1 MSKKEPGIL
10 LWIVGTRQKPP
21 GEAICFGSF
30 SQRVE
35 YAVTRHTPKMAGNN
49 HHLPLALLKFGE
61 HKWLPIGNDCCAV
74 GHVCRESFNQ
84 AVPNVGIYSA
94 CVFAR
99 YCGFRA
105 I

>member
-21 GEAICFGSF
+21 GEADLLWFLF
-30 SQRVE
+30 AARRVCRHPA
-35 YAVTRHTPKMAGNN
+35 YAEDG
-49 HHLPLALLKFGE
+49 GE
-61 HKWLPIGNDCCAV
+61 QPPYAARPPQVRRAQMVAHRNDCRAV
-74 GHVCRESFNQ
+74 GHVRRESFNQ